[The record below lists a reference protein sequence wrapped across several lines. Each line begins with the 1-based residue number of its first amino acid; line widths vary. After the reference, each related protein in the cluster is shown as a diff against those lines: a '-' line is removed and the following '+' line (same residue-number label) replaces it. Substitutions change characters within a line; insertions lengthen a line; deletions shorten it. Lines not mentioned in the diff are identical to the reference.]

1 MAAIRALFG
10 LLARLLLPTIPE
22 VVVLSIF
29 INLLALAVPIFVMQV
44 YDRVVFHAGLATL
57 QGLVI
62 GVVIVLLFDWVLRQ
76 ARARILQRLALRI
89 DVTIGRTLLD
99 KLLALPLAT
108 LERRPASHWHL
119 LFRDIDVVRNTLSGG
134 PALMVCD
141 VPFAA
146 FFLILTFI
154 IAPPIGWVLLA
165 ALPLF
170 ALVAWRSAAVM
181 TATGRAERDSGMARD
196 QFVAELIGARTTVKA
211 LALDKAIRPL
221 WEARQ
226 ADCIARAIT
235 RGSRADGYGNTA
247 TTMTMLST
255 VTMTSVGAYA
265 IVQQQMSIGA
275 LIAAGMLSGRL
286 LAVLNQLVSN
296 WRTYTTF
303 VQSAERLGEV
313 FATPGERAASALA
326 LGRPGGRITLDEV
339 SFSYPDGSRTAI
351 EDVSLAIEPGGIT
364 AIVGAN
370 GSGKSTLLKLMQ
382 GLYRPASGRVR
393 LDGADVAQFSRAE
406 MAGWIGYVPQDCVL
420 FAASIRD
427 NIAHRQPAANAEAIT
442 RAARLA
448 GIHAA
453 IVDLPDGY
461 ATDIGEAG
469 RRLSAGQRQRIAIAR
484 ALLGDPPVLLL
495 DEPTAALDPE
505 AALAVLRTLVLLA
518 AERTVVVVTHSRQL
532 LLQCRTIV
540 EVRCGRLA
548 AVQPAAQ
555 ALSRLFGPPRPAAP
569 ASAAPFGPPAAA
581 TIQPAAAMVGS
592 GIA

>member
-1 MAAIRALFG
+1 MAAIRALFSM
-10 LLARLLLPTIPE
+10 LLRPLLSSIPE
-22 VVVLSIF
+22 VIVLSVF

-44 YDRVVFHAGLATL
+44 YDRVVFHAGLSTL

-62 GVVIVLLFDWVLRQ
+62 GVVTVILFDWVLRQ
-76 ARARILQRLALRI
+76 ARARLLQRLALRI

-108 LERRPASHWHL
+108 LEGRPAAHWHL
-119 LFRDIDVVRNTLSGG
+119 LFRDVDVVRNTLSGG

-141 VPFAA
+141 VPFAI
-146 FFLILTFI
+146 FFLLLTFV

-170 ALVAWRSAAVM
+170 ALVGWRSAAVM
-181 TATGRAERDSGMARD
+181 TATGRVERESGMARD
-196 QFVAELIGARTTVKA
+196 QLVAELIAARATVKA
-211 LALDKAIRPL
+211 LALDRAVRPL

-235 RGSRADGYGNTA
+235 RGSRADGYSNAA

-255 VTMTSVGAYA
+255 VIMTSAGAYA

-296 WRTYTTF
+296 WRAYAAF
-303 VQSAERLGEV
+303 VQSVQRLNDL
-313 FATPGERAASALA
+313 FATPGERPASALA
-326 LGRPGGRITLDEV
+326 LERPRGIITLDDV
-339 SFSYPDGSRTAI
+339 SFTYADAGRTAV
-351 EDVSLAIEPGGIT
+351 DGLSLTIEPGGMT

-382 GLYRPASGRVR
+382 GLYRPESGRVL
-393 LDGADVAQFSRAE
+393 LDGADVFQFSRAE
-406 MAGWIGYVPQDCVL
+406 MAGWIGFVPQDCVL
-420 FAASIRD
+420 FAGSIRD
-427 NIAHRQPAANAEAIT
+427 NIAHRRPAASAEEIAN
-442 RAARLA
+442 AARLA
-448 GIHAA
+448 GVHGA

-461 ATDIGEAG
+461 ATDVGEAG
-469 RRLSAGQRQRIAIAR
+469 CRLSAGQRQRIAIAR

-495 DEPTAALDPE
+495 DEPTAALDPD
-505 AALAVLRTLVLLA
+505 AAAAVLRVLAQLA
-518 AERTVVVVTHSRQL
+518 GERTVVVVTHSAQL
-532 LLQCRTIV
+532 LVQCRTIA
-540 EVRCGRLA
+540 ELRCGRLA

-555 ALSRLFGPPRPAAP
+555 AMSRLFGRSRAAAAAPVAMPAGRPAA
-569 ASAAPFGPPAAA
+569 AGGGAG
-581 TIQPAAAMVGS
+581 
-592 GIA
+592 